1 MCVTHANMHY
11 GILMLTRYYNLSLSC
26 TYQVIAA
33 IPQLCKTAKTY
44 KKRIRNVY
52 NACNNNNS
60 NNNNN
65 RHLGTHKIKDKR
77 STGTQL
83 LECFQDWFL
92 EIHNKKAID
101 IVYIDYSRAFDSLV
115 HSKLLIKLS
124 SYGISHELFGWIKC
138 FLEGRTQSVSIDGHV
153 STPLDVVSGVVQGS
167 NLGPLLFILF
177 IMI

>member
-1 MCVTHANMHY
+1 MESIISDQLSDY
-11 GILMLTRYYNLSLSC
+11 LSLNGLISKEKHGFL
-26 TYQVIAA
+26 V
-33 IPQLCKTAKTY
+33 
-44 KKRIRNVY
+44 
-52 NACNNNNS
+52 
-60 NNNNN
+60 
-65 RHLGTHKIKDKR
+65 KR

-138 FLEGRTQSVSIDGHV
+138 FLEGRTQSVSRLVFG
-153 STPLDVVSGVVQGS
+153 
-167 NLGPLLFILF
+167 N
-177 IMI
+177 

>member
-1 MCVTHANMHY
+1 MESIISDQLSDY
-11 GILMLTRYYNLSLSC
+11 LSLNGLISKE
-26 TYQVIAA
+26 QHGFLV
-33 IPQLCKTAKTY
+33 
-44 KKRIRNVY
+44 
-52 NACNNNNS
+52 
-60 NNNNN
+60 
-65 RHLGTHKIKDKR
+65 KR

-177 IMI
+177 INDIVDIISGPSKCKLFADDLKLYSSVALEVRC